1 VIVSTAAFL
10 GYGTGTD
17 LGYLTGDVIQK
28 TITEQKKGPTKNL
41 NTHGHGFE
49 NSVLSDTNLKQ
60 KIGYGSVQQSA
71 NQKTKQ
77 KRYRKRYRTE
87 SRIANTYSSHPDPD
101 PALSKV
107 LDLNPA
113 PKSKASE

>member
-1 VIVSTAAFL
+1 MIVSTAAFL

-77 KRYRKRYRTE
+77 FNPNLFPADKETKYKTGVKL
-87 SRIANTYSSHPDPD
+87 NSSVVDP
-101 PALSKV
+101 
-107 LDLNPA
+107 
-113 PKSKASE
+113 